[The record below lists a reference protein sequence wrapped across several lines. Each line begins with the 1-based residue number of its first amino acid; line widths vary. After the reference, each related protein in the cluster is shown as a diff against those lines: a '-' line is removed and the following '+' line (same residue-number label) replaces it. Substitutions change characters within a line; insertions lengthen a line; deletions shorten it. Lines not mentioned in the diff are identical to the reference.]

1 MFRNIRIAFLL
12 YILLFVA
19 LGAWVTRAS
28 STDWEQTLWVNV
40 YPINGDGSGEAEDYI
55 KQLTAGDFSQVS
67 EFLIRETG
75 RYGYTS
81 NEPLKIYVGPMI
93 TARPPQPPASGNWF
107 SIAGWSLSF
116 RYWAWSATRGDSL
129 PTPDVKIFMV
139 FFHPDTSVALE
150 PSLGLSKGMIGI
162 VNAFASHRMAG
173 SNQLVVA
180 HELLHT
186 LGATDKYDPRTNLPT
201 FPNGYADPEHHPLY
215 PQPGTE
221 VMGGRRAVSAS
232 VAEIPD
238 SLRNVTIGRATAL
251 EIRLLENP

>member
-19 LGAWVTRAS
+19 LGTWITRTS

-40 YPINGDGSGEAEDYI
+40 YPINGDGSAEAEDYI
-55 KQLTAGDFSQVS
+55 EHLSDSDFSQIS
-67 EFLIRETG
+67 EFLSRETR
-75 RYGYTS
+75 RYGHAADDA
-81 NEPLKIYVGPMI
+81 LKIYVGPI
-93 TARPPQPPASGNWF
+93 IPSRPPQPPASGNWLG
-107 SIAGWSLSF
+107 IAGWSLSF
-116 RYWAWSATRGDSL
+116 RYWAWRATRDDQL
-129 PTPDVKIFMV
+129 PTPDVKMFMV

-162 VNAFASHRMAG
+162 VNAFASRRMAG

-186 LGATDKYDPRTNLPT
+186 LGATDKYDPHTNLPT
-201 FPNGYADPEHHPLY
+201 FPHGYADPDRSPLF

-221 VMGGRRAVSAS
+221 VMGGRRAVSAT

-238 SLRNVTIGRATAL
+238 SLSKVTIGRATAQ
-251 EIRLLENP
+251 EIRLLKAH